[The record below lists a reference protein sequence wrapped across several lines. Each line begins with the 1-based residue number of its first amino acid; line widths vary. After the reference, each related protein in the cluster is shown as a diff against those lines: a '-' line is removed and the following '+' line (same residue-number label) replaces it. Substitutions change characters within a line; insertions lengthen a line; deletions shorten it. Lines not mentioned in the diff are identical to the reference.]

1 MLSAALGVAAKL
13 DIADKLA
20 TGSRTAAELAG
31 EANCD
36 GDALYRVL
44 RLLAGVGVFEEK
56 PGRRFAL
63 NAAADT
69 LRRDAPGSLR
79 SLVAWLCEPFHF
91 QVYAETLHSVRTGT
105 PAADKVVGGPLFEHF
120 ARDPELSEI
129 FNEAMTGISAMVV
142 PAVLETF
149 DFSGTDVLVDV
160 AGGHGFVLTSILQ
173 KYPRM
178 RGVLSDVGHV
188 IEGAKPRIARLGL
201 ADRCRTEVIDFF
213 TSVPAG
219 GDTYVMKHIIH
230 DWDDDRAAT
239 ILGHIRTALAGKP
252 NGKVVLIEA
261 VVGAPNVPDFAKLID
276 LEMLLL
282 PGGRERTEAEFRQLF
297 KRSGFELTRI
307 VPNRSPLWTIEATV
321 V

>member
-1 MLSAALGVAAKL
+1 LLS
-13 DIADKLA
+13 
-20 TGSRTAAELAG
+20 
-31 EANCD
+31 
-36 GDALYRVL
+36 
-44 RLLAGVGVFEEK
+44 LLAGVGVFEEK

-63 NAAADT
+63 NPAADT
-69 LRRDAPGSLR
+69 LRKDATGSLR
-79 SLVAWLCEPFHF
+79 SLVTWLCEPFHF

-105 PAADKVVGGPLFEHF
+105 PAAGKVVGGPLFEHF
-120 ARDPELSEI
+120 ERDEELSEI

-160 AGGHGFVLTSILQ
+160 AGGHGFVLTSIPQ

-188 IEGAKPRIARLGL
+188 IGGAEPRIARLGL
-201 ADRCRTEVIDFF
+201 ADRCRTEVVDFF

-219 GDTYVMKHIIH
+219 GDTYIMKHIIH

-239 ILGHIRTALAGKP
+239 ILGHIRTALADKP

-261 VVGAPNVPDFAKLID
+261 VVGAPNVPDFAKLLD

-282 PGGRERTEAEFRQLF
+282 PGGRERTEGEFRQLF
-297 KRSGFELTRI
+297 KRSGFELTRV

-321 V
+321 A